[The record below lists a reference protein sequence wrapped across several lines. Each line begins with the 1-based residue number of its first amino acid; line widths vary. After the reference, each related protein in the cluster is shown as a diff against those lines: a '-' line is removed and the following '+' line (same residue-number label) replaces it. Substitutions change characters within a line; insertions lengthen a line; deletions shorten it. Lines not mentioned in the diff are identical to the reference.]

1 MRRVAA
7 LDCGTNSI
15 RLLIAEE
22 NPGASTFTEISRK
35 MSIVKLGEG
44 VDKNKV
50 FLPDAI
56 SRTLAALKI
65 FAATGVVIPSCTEAL
80 MSVGILDVSI
90 ASRAASVALL
100 QPPPIKANTFC

>member
-1 MRRVAA
+1 MKRVAA

-44 VDKNKV
+44 VDRNKA

-56 SRTLAALKI
+56 SRTLAALKY
-65 FAATGVVIPSCTEAL
+65 
-80 MSVGILDVSI
+80 
-90 ASRAASVALL
+90 LL
-100 QPPPIKANTFC
+100 QILPKPKSSKCVFARQVQPEMHKIAMSF